1 MKAGMILL
9 CTALFGWSTIALGQD
24 LAKKGSELCSEKR
37 LKADSLPP
45 LGDSP
50 GTPLHSFDVLNYQLY
65 LDIYNCFITPYPK
78 SFTANEVI
86 TLRVDSTLS
95 AIALNAVN
103 TSLVI
108 DSVRLAGV
116 SYTHTSN
123 ILTITLDQTYNAGDT
138 VRVKIY
144 YRHNNVTDNAFYVSG
159 GFVFTD
165 CEPEGARKW
174 FPSWDKPSDKATF
187 DLTTRVPATVKL
199 GSNGRLADSTT
210 VGDTTYFHWISRDP
224 VATYLMVISAKVGY
238 NLDIVYWRTLSN
250 PNDSIPIRF
259 YWNAGETIANLNNIK
274 TKIIPM
280 TTEYSRLFGEHPFEK
295 NGFATLN
302 SQFTWGGMENQT
314 LTSLCP
320 NCWNE
325 NLVSHEY
332 AHQWF
337 GDMITCGTWADI
349 WLNEGFATYC
359 EALWYEYTG
368 GYASYKSSINSDAS
382 SYLSGNNGRS
392 IYVPAWINVTPPI
405 GELFNGAI
413 TYAKGSCVLHMLR
426 YTVGD
431 SLFFRAFNEY
441 ATDAVQFKYGT
452 AVTADYVAKI
462 SQVTG
467 QDLNWFFNQWVMQP
481 NHPVYANTFNFT
493 SLGGGQWQVAFK
505 ARQTQSNPA
514 FFTMP
519 LELRITFA
527 TGPDTLV
534 RVMNTSNNQVF
545 SYRFGRQP
553 LTLTFDPNNNIVLKQ
568 GTTGTGSTL
577 VTPVLASP
585 ATGTPNL
592 DPPVQLS
599 WNIVPSATTYRLQVA
614 IDSLFTSILIDDS
627 TLTDTSFAAASVV
640 PNTKHFWR
648 VNAKN
653 GGGTTAWSP
662 VWNFTTTV
670 FNDVV
675 ERLGDRI
682 PATYALAQNY
692 PNPFNP
698 ATSIRFELPHAGD
711 VSLRIYSM
719 IGEEVATLVNGN
731 LTAGVY
737 TARWDAGNVASG
749 MYFYRIQA
757 SVYTAT
763 RKLLLLR

>member
-9 CTALFGWSTIALGQD
+9 CTVLLGWSFTSFGQD
-24 LAKKGSELCSEKR
+24 LTKSGSELCSEKKSR
-37 LKADSLPP
+37 AEYLITE
-45 LGDSP
+45 GDSP
-50 GTPLHSFDVLNYQLY
+50 GSPRHAFDVLNYELY

-78 SFTANEVI
+78 SFTAHEVI

-95 AIALNAVN
+95 EIALNAVN

-116 SYTHTSN
+116 SFTHTSN
-123 ILTITLDQTYNAGDT
+123 ILTITLDQTYNTGDT
-138 VRVKIY
+138 VQVKIY

-165 CEPEGARKW
+165 AEPEGARKW
-174 FPSWDKPSDKATF
+174 FPCWDKPSDKATI

-210 VGDTTYFHWISRDP
+210 VGDTTYFRWISRDP

-238 NLDIVYWRTLSN
+238 NLDIVHWRTLSN

-259 YWNAGETIANLNNIK
+259 YWNAGENTTNLNNIK
-274 TKIIPM
+274 TKIVPM
-280 TTEYSRLFGEHPFEK
+280 TTRFSQLFGEMAFEK

-320 NCWNE
+320 NCWSE

-359 EALWYEYTG
+359 EAIWYEYTG

-392 IYVPAWINVTPPI
+392 IYVPAWVTTTPPI
-405 GELFNGAI
+405 NELFNTAI

-431 SLFFRAFNEY
+431 SLFFLALKEY
-441 ATDAVQFKYGT
+441 AADVVQFKYNT
-452 AVTADYVAKI
+452 AVTADVVTKF

-467 QDLNWFFNQWVMQP
+467 QDLSWFFNQWVYQP

-493 SLGGGQWQVAFK
+493 SLGGGEWQVAFK
-505 ARQTQSNPA
+505 ARQTQPNPA
-514 FFTMP
+514 FFAMP
-519 LELRITFA
+519 LELRISFTA
-527 TGPDTLV
+527 GADTLI
-534 RVMNTSNNQVF
+534 RVMNTVNNQVF
-545 SYRFGRQP
+545 SFRFDRQP
-553 LTLTFDPNNNIVLKQ
+553 LSLTFDPNNNIVLKQ

-577 VTPVLASP
+577 VTPILASP
-585 ATGTPNL
+585 ATGTLNL

-614 IDSLFTSILIDDS
+614 TDSLFASILVNDS
-627 TLTDTSFAAASVV
+627 TLTDTTFAVSTVL
-640 PNTKHFWR
+640 PSTKHFWR

-653 GGGTTAWSP
+653 GGGTTTWSP

-675 ERLGDRI
+675 ERLGDRV

-698 ATSIRFELPHAGD
+698 ATTIRFELPHAGD
-711 VSLRIYSM
+711 VSLKIYSM
-719 IGEEVATLVNGN
+719 IGEEVATLVSGN
-731 LTAGVY
+731 LPAGVY
-737 TARWDAGNVASG
+737 TARWDASNVASG
-749 MYFYRIQA
+749 MYMYRIQTG
-757 SVYTAT
+757 SFVNTK
-763 RKLLLLR
+763 KLLLIK